1 MVPLSKSGVP
11 KGTVGSNPTL
21 SARQGGL
28 YGSQKCARGFAGGEE
43 LSYPDGWCT
52 APPYPS
58 MCREKKDDIWIVQ
71 FKVGFVPMEFE
82 INALTGEILRYCECR

>member
-28 YGSQKCARGFAGGEE
+28 YGYQECTKSFSTCKGFLREMSGQTFVTPVCAERR
-43 LSYPDGWCT
+43 DNVWV
-52 APPYPS
+52 
-58 MCREKKDDIWIVQ
+58 VQ
-71 FKVGFVPMEFE
+71 IKVGFAPMQFE
-82 INALTGEILRYCECR
+82 IDAETGEILRYCECR